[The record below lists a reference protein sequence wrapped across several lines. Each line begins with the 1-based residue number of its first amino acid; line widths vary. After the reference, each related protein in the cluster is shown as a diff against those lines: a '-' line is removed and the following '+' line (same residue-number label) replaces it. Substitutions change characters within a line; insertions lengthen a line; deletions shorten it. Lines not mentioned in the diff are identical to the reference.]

1 VLETNTKPE
10 TLPLLLQ
17 PIQLR
22 GLSARNRIVIAP
34 MCQYRSVAGGPT
46 DWHLVHLGKFAM
58 GGAGIVFG
66 DETAVEE
73 RGRKTHD
80 CAGIYDDRHIV
91 QYRRITDF
99 IRSQGAIPGI
109 QLGHSGRKASSHGAM
124 QNWAPLTTENAFHG
138 CEPWIG
144 VAPSAIPVSKDAHTP
159 KEMSRDDIAAVVR
172 AWSEAAKRAVQAGYD
187 ICEIHGAH
195 GYLIHQFLSPVTN
208 KRSDTY
214 GGDRGGRMRFAIEV
228 ASAVRS
234 AWPNDRPVFFRCSAV
249 DGKGG
254 IWNLE
259 DTLSL
264 ARELKDIGIDVID
277 CSSGGIQGN
286 SSFPLIPRVP
296 GYNVAYASHVR
307 REVDIMTIAV
317 GLITDPHHAEA
328 ILQAG
333 DADLI
338 AIAREAIANPNWP
351 TNAAD
356 SLNRDS
362 RALLPPD
369 YAHRLRNRDHTASG
383 YPHGATVTIPLTEDR
398 QQSYTWFERALE
410 PSDDVPCG
418 SHDPS
423 KPR

>member
-1 VLETNTKPE
+1 MKAGCTPTM
-10 TLPLLLQ
+10 PLLLSR
-17 PIQLR
+17 IQLR
-22 GLSARNRIVIAP
+22 GLSARNRIVISP

-58 GGAGIVFG
+58 AGAGIIFG

-80 CAGIYDDRHIV
+80 CAGIYDDRHIA

-99 IRSQGAIPGI
+99 IRAMGSIPAI

-124 QNWAPLTTENAFHG
+124 QNWAPLTPANALPG
-138 CEPWIG
+138 REPWIG

-159 KEMSRDDIAAVVR
+159 HELTRDDIAKVQL
-172 AWSEAAKRAVQAGYD
+172 AWSDAAKRALQAGYD

-208 KRSDTY
+208 KRSDAY
-214 GGDRGGRMRFAIEV
+214 GGDRQGRMRFAIEV
-228 ASAVRS
+228 SEAVRA
-234 AWPNDRPVFFRCSAV
+234 AWPADRPVFFRCSAA

-254 IWNLE
+254 IWDLE
-259 DTLSL
+259 DTIEL
-264 ARELKDIGIDVID
+264 ARALKDIGIDAID

-286 SSFPLIPRVP
+286 SAFPLIPRVP
-296 GYNVAYASHVR
+296 GYHVPYAAHIR
-307 REVDIMTIAV
+307 REIDIATIAV

-333 DADLI
+333 SADLI
-338 AIAREAIANPNWP
+338 AIAREAMANPNWP
-351 TNAAD
+351 ASAAD
-356 SLNRDS
+356 ALNVDS

-369 YAHRLRNRDHTASG
+369 YAYRLRGRDRTTSD
-383 YPHGATVTIPLTEDR
+383 YPHGTAVTIPLTNDR
-398 QQSYTWFERALE
+398 QEAYAWFDRTEA
-410 PSDDVPCG
+410 SDRDVHRPL
-418 SHDPS
+418 H
-423 KPR
+423 